1 MAFCPLLRLVE
12 SLAQVLRASG
22 GGFKCSEISVDATM
36 CMKLNIVT
44 KKRGFGGIAAV
55 TENKGLNASSAGG
68 HPKAGK

>member
-22 GGFKCSEISVDATM
+22 GGFKCSGISVDATM